1 MKHLKLTYISFCLFL
16 SLFGSIYAQSRLI
29 SGQVLNGLSPVE
41 GAKISVAGVNLG
53 TFSNSQG
60 YFELKLD
67 NQKNYT
73 LNIAASGFI
82 SQNKSI
88 NAGDFPLQFQILLEE
103 DLLSLETVVVTGTR
117 SDVPKYDTPLLLRTI
132 SKRSFE
138 ATQSLTLSE
147 GLAFSPGLR
156 MENNCQNCGFTQLR
170 MNGLEGPYSQLL
182 INSRPI
188 FSALAGVY
196 GLEMIPASMI
206 ERVEVVRG
214 GGSVMYGGNAIA
226 GTVNIIT
233 KEPVKNTFEAGWNE
247 SYTNLS
253 APDRTLS
260 VNGAVLSEDGKTGM
274 NFYGYR
280 RNRKEWDA
288 NNDGFSEITQLKN
301 NSFGGDFFYK
311 PTNRGKLKLNVNAL
325 QEYRRG
331 GSHFD
336 RAPHLADIA
345 EELTH
350 HILGAQLS
358 WESYSEN
365 LMHRYALY
373 TAYQAV
379 KRNSYYGAGGFNSQP
394 GDTVTNVG
402 FLAVNAY
409 GKSEDVSAVLGTQY
423 AYEPNEIWL
432 FSTGMEAQ
440 HNTVLDEMSG
450 YQRSIQQRVNSLG
463 SYAQLQYKPFKHTT
477 LIAGGRM
484 DAVAILGNYGLI
496 DSVYETSKV
505 LPVLVPRFSWMQSLL
520 PTLKF
525 RFSFAQGYRAPQA
538 FNEDLH
544 LETIGGAA
552 RFIRLSPDLK
562 TERSNSFT
570 ASFNFTKTHRKI
582 QWNAVV
588 EGFYTQLQNPFI
600 LSDAEEL
607 PNGVSVL
614 TKRNGDGAQVGGV
627 NLELN
632 VAFAQ
637 KVILQSGW
645 TQQFATYKNEELLWE
660 GEDENGLMKQVVT
673 NRLLRTPNSYGFMT
687 LQWLISKDWNLST
700 SGVFTG
706 SMLVGRTINVDTEEL
721 ILKETPQFWEQN
733 IKVNYNLQVD
743 KHMKMQWSAG
753 VQNIFNAYQRD
764 LEVGISRDAGY
775 IYGPNRPRTIFL
787 SVKCMLD

>member
-1 MKHLKLTYISFCLFL
+1 MKHLKLKHISFWLFV
-16 SLFGSIYAQSRLI
+16 SFFGSYFAQSRLI
-29 SGQVLNGLSPVE
+29 SGQILNGVSPIE
-41 GAKISVAGVNLG
+41 GAKINVVGFNLG

-73 LNIAASGFI
+73 LNIVASGFI
-82 SQNKSI
+82 SQNKPI

-147 GLAFSPGLR
+147 GLSFSPGLR

-247 SYTNLS
+247 AYTNLS
-253 APDRTLS
+253 APDRTLFL
-260 VNGAVLSEDGKTGM
+260 NGAVLSEDGKMGM
-274 NFYGYR
+274 NFYGYK

-311 PTNRGKLKLNVNAL
+311 PTQRGKLKLNVNAL

-350 HILGAQLS
+350 HILGGQLS

-365 LMHRYALY
+365 LKHRYAIY
-373 TAYQAV
+373 SAYQTV
-379 KRNSYYGAGGFNSQP
+379 KRDSYYGAGGVNAQP
-394 GDTVTNVG
+394 GDTLSEVD
-402 FLAVNAY
+402 FLALNAY
-409 GKSEDVSAVLGTQY
+409 GQSNDVSAVLGTQY
-423 AYEPNEIWL
+423 SYEPNEKWL
-432 FSTGMEAQ
+432 LSTGLEAQ
-440 HNTVLDEMSG
+440 HNRVKDEMSG

-463 SYAQLQYKPFKHTT
+463 NYAQLQYKPFSKTT
-477 LIAGGRM
+477 LIVGGRM
-484 DAVAILGNYGLI
+484 DVVDIRGNYALV
-496 DSVYETSKV
+496 DSVYLTNKV
-505 LPVLVPRFSWMQSLL
+505 LPVLVPRFSWMQTLL
-520 PTLKF
+520 PTLRF

-552 RFIRLSPDLK
+552 RFIRLSPELK

-570 ASFNFTKTHRKI
+570 GSFNYTKTHRKT
-582 QWNAVV
+582 QWNLVL

-614 TKRNGDGAQVGGV
+614 TKRNGEGAQVGG
-627 NLELN
+627 LN
-632 VAFAQ
+632 FEMNASFAQ
-637 KVILQSGW
+637 KFILQSGV
-645 TQQFATYKNEELLWE
+645 TQQFATYTNAEILWE
-660 GEDENGLMKQVVT
+660 GENSFGEVIKVST
-673 NRLLRTPNSYGFMT
+673 NRLLRTPNSYGFLT
-687 LQWLISKDWNLST
+687 LQWLISADWNLST
-700 SGVFTG
+700 SSVYTG
-706 SMLVGRTINVDTEEL
+706 SMLLGRMVNSETEEL
-721 ILKETPQFWEQN
+721 SLVETPHFWEQN
-733 IKVNYNLQVD
+733 VKINYNLKLD
-743 KHMKMQWSAG
+743 KHLKLQLSAG

-764 LEVGISRDAGY
+764 LDVGITRDAGY

-787 SVKCMLD
+787 SLKCSLD